1 MPRPRKCRRIGHR
14 PVATLY
20 KPQGVPGGLLKGVVL
35 PLEGLEAMRL
45 VDDLGLD
52 QEAAAAQMG
61 VSRPTLGRMLAQ
73 ARGLVAR
80 ALASGW
86 AIRIEQEDGPDGSG
100 GPDGPDGPS
109 EASPCETGAPPH
121 GCRRRACC
129 ARLAT
134 LLDQN
139 ATEEHE
145 EQES

>member
-1 MPRPRKCRRIGHR
+1 MPRPRKCRRIGHS

-35 PLEGLEAMRL
+35 PLDGLEAMRL
-45 VDDLGLD
+45 VDGLGMD

-86 AIRIEQEDGPDGSG
+86 AIRIEHEDAQEVTIQERS
-100 GPDGPDGPS
+100 
-109 EASPCETGAPPH
+109 ACEETPPPH
-121 GCRRRACC
+121 ECRRRACC
-129 ARLAT
+129 ARTAT
-134 LLDQN
+134 GAQPV
-139 ATEEHE
+139 ESP
-145 EQES
+145 EQKEMKS